1 MGKTKTIVESGEREK
16 LTLAMFVP
24 WMWYVPQRDSA
35 SNVITH
41 TLKTAF
47 RKEHKVVDYSPNP
60 TLCHTSRW
68 EAPMGPCSLRPGAQ
82 VASGLSGVRF
92 QTYVRS
98 AEGINHTLS
107 IWLGTQ
113 LTQRYSH
120 IED

>member
-1 MGKTKTIVESGEREK
+1 
-16 LTLAMFVP
+16 
-24 WMWYVPQRDSA
+24 
-35 SNVITH
+35 
-41 TLKTAF
+41 
-47 RKEHKVVDYSPNP
+47 
-60 TLCHTSRW
+60 
-68 EAPMGPCSLRPGAQ
+68 MGPCSLRPGAQ